1 MRSAPPK
8 SPLCLAPPLPHKQGV
23 LRLDDFLPYQLS
35 VASNAVSSAVARTYE
50 TLFGLRVPEWRLV
63 AVLAEQEGLTQ
74 QALVARTEMDKMTVS
89 RAAQALVARGLVRR
103 VPHGKDRRSH
113 TLALSAEGSALYAQI
128 APKALELEARLLK
141 ELGAGEVAQL
151 KATLAKLKDAS
162 HALR

>member
-1 MRSAPPK
+1 
-8 SPLCLAPPLPHKQGV
+8 V

-63 AVLAEQEGLTQ
+63 AVLAEQDGLTQ

-89 RAAQALVARGLVRR
+89 RAAQALVARGLVTR
-103 VPHGKDRRSH
+103 VPHGNDRRSH
-113 TLALSAEGSALYAQI
+113 TLALSEAGRALYSQI

-141 ELGAGEVAQL
+141 ELGAREVAQL